1 MFSTPK
7 RTDRFWVPSS
17 FLASGYVEG
26 RGIKRPAREVDQ
38 SRHSSA
44 EVQNVRMHTAR
55 PPYAY
60 VKWCLCF
67 GKTCYVYVS
76 SFDTV
81 YSELLT
87 ASSK

>member
-7 RTDRFWVPSS
+7 RTDRFWGPSS

-44 EVQNVRMHTAR
+44 EVQNVRMYTAR